1 MLTGTHTDCWGD
13 DVSDFMEETRPVPVS
28 ERMVPMEVDGLTVYV
43 AVHEVGGR
51 PGTEHEIGG
60 GRQRLED
67 ALDGLM
73 GVARA
78 VVGRLRESR
87 ATRMRVQFGCEFAL
101 ESGSVVAVVGK
112 ARASSA
118 FTVELEWEER
128 TAP

>member
-1 MLTGTHTDCWGD
+1 MSEF
-13 DVSDFMEETRPVPVS
+13 VEEARPVPVA
-28 ERMVPMEVDGLTVYV
+28 ERLVPMEVDGLTVYV
-43 AVHEVGGR
+43 AVHEVGHR
-51 PGTEHEIGG
+51 SGTEHEIGG

-73 GVARA
+73 GVTRA
-78 VVGRLRESR
+78 VVGRLREAH
-87 ATRMRVQFGCEFAL
+87 ATRTRVQFGCEFAL

-118 FTVELEWEER
+118 FTVELEWEEQ